1 MSLTLDLNNSYHKKN
16 ISHFFIIMLG
26 LIITLI
32 LTLLVSKNVGDLAL
46 VLSACLGL
54 SFLTLQPEK
63 LLYFWIA
70 LFPIAD
76 YLIRYPEQQAII
88 TFARVF
94 IVFSSVGAIL
104 QITKQKSKLNI
115 GYFEISWA
123 LFAFYALGSCLLQG
137 DFSLSTLRTA
147 VDGFILPLILFLI
160 VGRYLNLSAIKEKI
174 FISLLLLAYCILPI
188 GIYEL
193 FRGVDLLIYPGGQ
206 LFFDGRIRP
215 NGPFLSDHS
224 YALISLILAFTILYW
239 PKVANITLSNKY
251 KIFWYGGLISAFIAS
266 LISQFRAV
274 MLVMIVC
281 LLLGKYLMSGWR
293 SLVMPLAMFVVLGIA
308 ATPIWIVLSTSKFY
322 QQRIADTANFSSRV
336 VTYKRALEVA
346 KNNPLGV
353 GLGNYE
359 NYFNKHWEIKE
370 QPNKE
375 KLGELAQST
384 PHSNFLSVLAELG
397 VVGFLFYLI
406 AHLVLFYTAFKIMVT
421 SNRSAGVTVILLVII
436 YAGVGLTLTS
446 GYYYDLNLFFF
457 CCLGMLLNRSVA
469 GD

>member
-1 MSLTLDLNNSYHKKN
+1 
-16 ISHFFIIMLG
+16 
-26 LIITLI
+26 
-32 LTLLVSKNVGDLAL
+32 
-46 VLSACLGL
+46 
-54 SFLTLQPEK
+54 
-63 LLYFWIA
+63 
-70 LFPIAD
+70 
-76 YLIRYPEQQAII
+76 
-88 TFARVF
+88 
-94 IVFSSVGAIL
+94 
-104 QITKQKSKLNI
+104 
-115 GYFEISWA
+115 
-123 LFAFYALGSCLLQG
+123 
-137 DFSLSTLRTA
+137 
-147 VDGFILPLILFLI
+147 
-160 VGRYLNLSAIKEKI
+160 
-174 FISLLLLAYCILPI
+174 
-188 GIYEL
+188 
-193 FRGVDLLIYPGGQ
+193 
-206 LFFDGRIRP
+206 
-215 NGPFLSDHS
+215 
-224 YALISLILAFTILYW
+224 
-239 PKVANITLSNKY
+239 
-251 KIFWYGGLISAFIAS
+251 
-266 LISQFRAV
+266 
-274 MLVMIVC
+274 
-281 LLLGKYLMSGWR
+281 
-293 SLVMPLAMFVVLGIA
+293 
-308 ATPIWIVLSTSKFY
+308 
-322 QQRIADTANFSSRV
+322 